1 MEMTKKKFIDSFVAN
16 FLSSW
21 CATHYENMCMRGEQ
35 YELYDPP
42 IEDAYDI
49 AENVWKNL
57 QKFSS

>member
-1 MEMTKKKFIDSFVAN
+1 MEMTKKKFIDDFVTQ

-21 CATHYENMCMRGEQ
+21 CADRYDKSCMQQEF

>member
-21 CATHYENMCMRGEQ
+21 CANRYDDSCIIDSHTT
-35 YELYDPP
+35 LYNPP